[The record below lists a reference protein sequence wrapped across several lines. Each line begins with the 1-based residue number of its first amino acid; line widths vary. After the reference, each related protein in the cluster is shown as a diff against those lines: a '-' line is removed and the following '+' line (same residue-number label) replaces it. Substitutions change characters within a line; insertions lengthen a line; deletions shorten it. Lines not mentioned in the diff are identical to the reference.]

1 MNNLLK
7 QIKTAGIILRR
18 NTPNLEEFYHK
29 LRKYLQDIEV
39 DVLLEENSALMINE
53 QENIVNFDE
62 MCKRSD
68 FLISVGGDGTLLSVA
83 RRAFVY
89 DIAVLG
95 INLGNLGFLT
105 DINPKKIQNFLS
117 QMKQN
122 NYVIDSRIMLEASIN
137 INNFTAFNDIVIQ
150 KKSISGMVKIDA
162 KVNAELFNTYYAD
175 GLIISTP
182 TGSSA
187 YNMSCGGPI
196 VYPLTDIFILTPIS
210 PHSLTQRPLILPS
223 SFELQFSTNDHLGA
237 VVVVDGQEIYEIKKG
252 EPLKIKIASKKA
264 KLIHSKERDY
274 FKVLND
280 KLGWGEPI

>member
-1 MNNLLK
+1 MNELLK

-18 NTPNLEEFYHK
+18 NTPNLKEFYYK

-39 DVLLEENSALMINE
+39 DVLIEENSALMIKE

-62 MCKRSD
+62 MCKQSD

-137 INNFTAFNDIVIQ
+137 INSFTAFNDIVIQ

-162 KVNAELFNTYYAD
+162 KVNTELFNTYYAD